1 MENSRCIRISFPQN
15 RRAIRPSILMSAFKC
30 GSAVTRPLAILY
42 LIN

>member
-1 MENSRCIRISFPQN
+1 MGNSLCIRISFLQN
-15 RRAIRPSILMSAFKC
+15 RRAICPSILMSAFKC